1 MKILGLQLVIVSP
14 EHTLFEGKVES
25 ITLPGTLGEFVVWP
39 EHAPIISS
47 LQKGVIRYKHEGQE
61 DKLEIQHGFVE
72 VRDNNVSVCA
82 EQ

>member
-1 MKILGLQLVIVSP
+1 MKYQGLQLVIVSP

-25 ITLPGTLGEFVVWP
+25 ITLPGTLGEFVVLP

-47 LQKGVIRYKHEGQE
+47 LQKGVIRYKQEGKE
-61 DKLEIQHGFVE
+61 EKLEIQHGFVE

>member
-1 MKILGLQLVIVSP
+1 MKLIGLQLVIASP

-25 ITLPGTLGEFVVWP
+25 VALPGTLGEFVVLP

-47 LQKGVIRYKHEGQE
+47 LQKGVIRYKYDGNEE
-61 DKLEIQHGFVE
+61 RLEIQHGFVE